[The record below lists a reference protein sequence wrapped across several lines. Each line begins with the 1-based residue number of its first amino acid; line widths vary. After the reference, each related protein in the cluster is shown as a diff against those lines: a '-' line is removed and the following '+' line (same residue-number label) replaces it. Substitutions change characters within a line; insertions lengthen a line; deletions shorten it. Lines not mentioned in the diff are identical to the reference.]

1 MSSNREHDRQEVVK
15 IFDTTLRDGEQSP
28 GASLNTQ
35 EKIEIAK
42 ALEQLKVDIIEAGFP
57 IASPGDFEAVQAV
70 SSIIK
75 NCTVAGL
82 ARSIEKDVQAA
93 ADALKGAIRPRIHLF
108 CATSEIH
115 MKYKLKRARE
125 EILKMSVELT
135 KFARSLVDDVEFSPE
150 DASRT
155 EPSFLAEVVSAV
167 IEAGA
172 STVNIPDTVGY
183 AVPDHFSWIISM
195 LKEKVPNIGEAVIS
209 VHCHNDLGLAVA
221 NSLAAVKAG
230 ARQVECTING
240 LGERAGN
247 CSLEEFVMALK
258 VRNDHYGLRTNINTA
273 RLFPT
278 SRLVS
283 TLTGI
288 SVQRNKAIVGE
299 NAFAH
304 EAGIHQHGVLAE
316 ASTYEIMKPE
326 DVGIPESKLVL
337 GKHSGRHA
345 FRERLTHLGYVNLTD
360 EQIEKAFEQFKI
372 LADKKKEIF
381 DEDLE
386 AIIDELSASTS
397 VIWRLESLQTT
408 AGTGVIPT
416 ATIRLAKSDGEVVQ
430 DAATGDGPV
439 DAIYSAIQRI
449 TGVQA
454 KLLDY
459 QIRAITKG
467 KDAQGEVRVEIEIE
481 GIKFNGKGISTDIIE
496 ASAKAYLSAI
506 NRYLARVSRK

>member
-1 MSSNREHDRQEVVK
+1 MTEQKQDIVK

-28 GASLNTQ
+28 GASLNTA
-35 EKIEIAK
+35 EKIEIARS
-42 ALEQLKVDIIEAGFP
+42 LEQLNVDIIEAGFP
-57 IASPGDFEAVQAV
+57 ISSPGDFEAVQAV
-70 SSIIK
+70 SEIVK

-82 ARSIEKDVQAA
+82 ARSMQKDIEAA
-93 ADALKGAIRPRIHLF
+93 AAALKKAVRPRIHVF
-108 CATSEIH
+108 CATSDIH
-115 MKYKLKRARE
+115 LKYKFKRAKE
-125 EILKMSVELT
+125 EILKMSVDAVKL
-135 KFARSLVDDVEFSPE
+135 ARGLVAEVEFSPE

-155 EPSFLAEVVSAV
+155 EPGFLAEVVSAV

-172 STVNIPDTVGY
+172 CAVNIPDTVGY

-195 LKEKVPNIGEAVIS
+195 LREKVPNINQAVIS

-258 VRNDHYGLRTNINTA
+258 VRNDHYHLKTQINTT
-273 RLFPT
+273 RLYPI
-278 SRLVS
+278 SRQVAS
-283 TLTGI
+283 LTGI

-316 ASTYEIMKPE
+316 ASTYEIMKP
-326 DVGIPESKLVL
+326 DDIGIPASKLVL

-345 FRERLTHLGYVNLTD
+345 FRERIEHLGYHVSD
-360 EQIEKAFEQFKI
+360 EQLDKAFEQFKI

-386 AIIDELSASTS
+386 AIVEELASAEPS
-397 VIWRLESLQTT
+397 VWELVALQTT
-408 AGTGVIPT
+408 AGTSVMPT
-416 ATIRLAKSDGEVVQ
+416 ATIKLRSPDGQVFQ
-430 DAATGDGPV
+430 DAATGDGPI
-439 DAIYSAIQRI
+439 DAVYSTIQRI
-449 TGVQA
+449 CNVSVELA
-454 KLLDY
+454 DY
-459 QIRAITKG
+459 QIRAITGG
-467 KDAQGEVRVEIEIE
+467 KEAQGEVNLEIKTDGRSIR
-481 GIKFNGKGISTDIIE
+481 GRAVSTDIIE
-496 ASAKAYLSAI
+496 ASAKAYLAAI
-506 NRYLARVSRK
+506 NRYLARHKS